1 MNAEIEQLIQLEKD
15 LGSNFVEQSL
25 GYKPDTDIYGLTETE
40 FLLIRMLVSNGQSLI
55 QKHLYEGS
63 EPTEL
68 ESLLCNYLDSALEK
82 LPKEDTTETVFRVT
96 SNSIFSP
103 TDVGKE
109 ITIPAY
115 LTASKKWLST
125 SDNCV
130 YVIRLS
136 GRTKA
141 KSIYKAYEVMPQL
154 PEEQVEFPM
163 NTKFYVADFCSKGG
177 KTMVELWERPYN
189 MWPAEQLTNNVSD
202 FFNLITT
209 IDIQDAVN
217 KGLNP
222 YIHFMSTV
230 NGEVIN
236 ALCTDKGDV
245 YISPTFAQALWNM
258 CYVGLWLADDRI
270 VREELEMKGL
280 TLEQVCD
287 EIEKEK
293 CDDPRALY
301 FMALHSPLNWEDLIY
316 MNLGLLQN
324 AYTNADDIMLGGVNM
339 RGELEKRVNGM
350 CMTGMGCILL
360 HELTH
365 HYGKHPQRVANTS
378 RKDLEQEADDQAF
391 DALLAL
397 EGNIYKTAILGGL
410 APFLLGFYR
419 NPPLAPT
426 PNYYRED
433 IRLFRQYDKIVK
445 EKRRVSI
452 FVANVLSDWLYRFHS
467 TTVEVKN
474 GHEEDTVEEIRKII
488 NAL

>member
-55 QKHLYEGS
+55 QKHLYEGT
-63 EPTEL
+63 EPTGL
-68 ESLLCNYLDSALEK
+68 ESLLCNYLDAALEK

-96 SNSIFSP
+96 SNSFFSP

-163 NTKFYVADFCSKGG
+163 NTKFYVADVCSKGG

-209 IDIQDAVN
+209 IDIQ
-217 KGLNP
+217 
-222 YIHFMSTV
+222 
-230 NGEVIN
+230 
-236 ALCTDKGDV
+236 
-245 YISPTFAQALWNM
+245 
-258 CYVGLWLADDRI
+258 
-270 VREELEMKGL
+270 
-280 TLEQVCD
+280 
-287 EIEKEK
+287 
-293 CDDPRALY
+293 
-301 FMALHSPLNWEDLIY
+301 
-316 MNLGLLQN
+316 
-324 AYTNADDIMLGGVNM
+324 
-339 RGELEKRVNGM
+339 
-350 CMTGMGCILL
+350 
-360 HELTH
+360 
-365 HYGKHPQRVANTS
+365 
-378 RKDLEQEADDQAF
+378 
-391 DALLAL
+391 
-397 EGNIYKTAILGGL
+397 
-410 APFLLGFYR
+410 
-419 NPPLAPT
+419 
-426 PNYYRED
+426 
-433 IRLFRQYDKIVK
+433 
-445 EKRRVSI
+445 
-452 FVANVLSDWLYRFHS
+452 ANVNFR
-467 TTVEVKN
+467 VP
-474 GHEEDTVEEIRKII
+474 
-488 NAL
+488 A